1 MKRVVLFFVFLSH
14 SLLLLANNEV
24 APEGNKLIGFFLAL
38 LILTILLFSIKKRG
52 DKTKTKKGRLFHQRN
67 KIKIELEKDRMY
79 YPNILKLKV
88 TNRGNSDIDLDKP
101 LLVFD
106 NFWLKRKFKIKGI
119 GKYSFYPLYLEKGA
133 THSLK
138 IDITRF
144 YLHDKKLKKYPKIKV
159 KLFNVNGKHLGSK
172 SVYIRKT
179 LIRF

>member
-1 MKRVVLFFVFLSH
+1 MKRGVLFFVFLSR
-14 SLLLLANNEV
+14 SLLLLASNEV
-24 APEGNKLIGFFLAL
+24 APEGNKLIGFLLAL
-38 LILTILLFSIKKRG
+38 LIVIVLLFSIKKRG
-52 DKTKTKKGRLFHQRN
+52 GKTKKGRLFQQGN
-67 KIKIELEKDRMY
+67 KIKIELEKDRLY
-79 YPNILKLKV
+79 YPDSLKLKV
-88 TNRGNSDIDLDKP
+88 TNRGKSDIDLDKP

-133 THSLK
+133 THTLE

-159 KLFNVNGKHLGSK
+159 KLFDVNGKHLGSK